1 MREGEL
7 NMTGRIKQ
15 VLESL
20 GKSSFRS
27 RFKLDEKDLLY
38 IREKGID
45 TVRRHAV
52 DFVHSRIADQFPEND
67 GKQTPMRGHPAF
79 KAQHATATCCRGCLQ
94 KWHGIRK
101 GKALTSKEID
111 FIVDLMMAWIERQ
124 VKAVE
129 KGLP

>member
-1 MREGEL
+1 
-7 NMTGRIKQ
+7 MTGAIKQ
-15 VLESL
+15 ALESL

-27 RFKLDEKDLLY
+27 RFKLDEKDLSY

-45 TVRRHAV
+45 IVRGHAL
-52 DFVHSRIADQFPEND
+52 DFVCSRIADPFPAND

-101 GKALTSKEID
+101 GKALTSGEID
-111 FIVDLMMAWIERQ
+111 FIVDLIMAWIKTQMKSLECT
-124 VKAVE
+124 ANF
-129 KGLP
+129 